1 MKTSGLFLVRSGE
14 KSMLQGLLRTAL
26 GLSVSLLALSAGP
39 SLPMKIG
46 TVVWFGY
53 GPFYAAKLQE
63 LFRQCR
69 RKLVTHILAGLF
81 ATRRVLG
88 EWMLGPVPMRRAPG
102 LGGPRDISIGLRGTG
117 REQGGQQNQSTPDQ
131 GTTCQFAGAEGNGGH
146 AGKHDFS
153 QQDQRGGVG
162 A

>member
-14 KSMLQGLLRTAL
+14 KSMLQVLLRTAL
-26 GLSVSLLALSAGP
+26 GVSVSLLALSAGP

-63 LFRQCR
+63 LFRQCK

-81 ATRRVLG
+81 EFRG
-88 EWMLGPVPMRRAPG
+88 EFFR
-102 LGGPRDISIGLRGTG
+102 
-117 REQGGQQNQSTPDQ
+117 
-131 GTTCQFAGAEGNGGH
+131 H
-146 AGKHDFS
+146 ASSLFLSVAALVCGSVSYLPF
-153 QQDQRGGVG
+153 G
-162 A
+162 